1 MATQFGTAAPFG
13 IAAAETGI
21 ILDSIS
27 YGYEHEMKQIRN
39 VGGDTTGKSYY
50 DERITVSMSGFL
62 PTSSPFSTT
71 LAAAITL
78 VTAPTDLLIG
88 SVGTT
93 TICESITLS
102 STSEDYRRIEVS
114 ATNHPLIV

>member
-1 MATQFGTAAPFG
+1 MATQFGTASPFG

-27 YGYEHEMKQIRN
+27 YVYAQESKPIRN
-39 VGGDTTGKSYY
+39 ITGDTTGKSYY
-50 DERITVSMSGFL
+50 DERIEISMAGYL

-78 VTAPTDLLIG
+78 VTAPTDLLKG
-88 SVGTT
+88 SVGST
-93 TICESITLS
+93 TICEGITLP
-102 STSEDYRRIEVS
+102 STSEDYRRIEVT
-114 ATNHPLIV
+114 AMNHPLIV